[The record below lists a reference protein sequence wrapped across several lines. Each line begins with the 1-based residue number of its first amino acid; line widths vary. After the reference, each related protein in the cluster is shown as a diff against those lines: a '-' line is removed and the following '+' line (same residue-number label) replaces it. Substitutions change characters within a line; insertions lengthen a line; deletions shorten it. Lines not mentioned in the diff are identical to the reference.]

1 MTFCLLD
8 LANTHDALSI
18 RLLYPRIYA
27 STPRLQ
33 NLEGLE
39 PNHGVSIVLTLLY
52 PLQKLPACEV
62 CVPCSFSGRLCQH
75 KGQFL
80 EEGCHLDSGGS
91 SSQSV
96 GHR

>member
-62 CVPCSFSGRLCQH
+62 CVPCSFSGSFASI
-75 KGQFL
+75 KA
-80 EEGCHLDSGGS
+80 GS
-91 SSQSV
+91 
-96 GHR
+96 